1 MTTRNCH
8 PAKINI
14 MTNKKDGLQTH
25 KLQPCIDQGLSEFSI
40 TIRRTD
46 PLISKFPGATIRF
59 FRPLLTPSPSLVLQP
74 PVGRPALQRPVDRPR
89 CSRYP
94 AQQRLN
100 CLNWPNHKFL
110 QIIRSR
116 LEGTLWA
123 AVNLSRACRVPH
135 KISAPPPPVL
145 LNSIIITT
153 YYPHRRR
160 DGSIPSPIP
169 NIRMI
174 TSQEL

>member
-1 MTTRNCH
+1 MYWPGILRILNH
-8 PAKINI
+8 NPKNRSLNLKVPRRRKSI
-14 MTNKKDGLQTH
+14 
-25 KLQPCIDQGLSEFSI
+25 LSAVA
-40 TIRRTD
+40 D
-46 PLISKFPGATIRF
+46 PSP
-59 FRPLLTPSPSLVLQP
+59 PSLVLQP
-74 PVGRPALQRPVDRPR
+74 PVGRPALWRPVDGPR

-116 LEGTLWA
+116 LGGTLWA

-160 DGSIPSPIP
+160 NGSIPSPIP

-174 TSQEL
+174 TSQEW